1 MTRRLLFI
9 AVLALL
15 AVPPAFAPV
24 PAHADDVYDKCI
36 DDSDGSNPAW
46 AACGDELIRR
56 EDAKLN
62 ATWKRVYAET
72 GDATRKDLLA
82 EQRAWNAFKER
93 SCKFYA
99 NGEWG
104 REGSVVHFMLCRA
117 FVIAARTKALEHY
130 GAFFRP

>member
-1 MTRRLLFI
+1 MIRPLS
-9 AVLALL
+9 LALL
-15 AVPPAFAPV
+15 LAICAVAPV
-24 PAHADDVYDKCI
+24 RADEVYEKCI
-36 DDSDGSNPAW
+36 EESDGTNFEW
-46 AACGDELIRR
+46 GKCGGEMIDR

-62 ATWKRVYAET
+62 ATWKRVYALTSDET
-72 GDATRKDLLA
+72 KKDLLA

-117 FVIAARTKALEHY
+117 AVIAERTRALDFY
-130 GAFFRP
+130 GEFIGN

>member
-1 MTRRLLFI
+1 MTLRF
-9 AVLALL
+9 ALL
-15 AVPPAFAPV
+15 ALVALLAAPPAL
-24 PAHADDVYDKCI
+24 ADDAYDKCM

-62 ATWKRVYAET
+62 ATWKRVFAET
-72 GDATRKDLLA
+72 GDETKKDLLA

-93 SCKFYA
+93 SCKFYV

-117 FVIAARTKALEHY
+117 AVIAARTQALEYY
-130 GAFFRP
+130 GSFFKP

>member
-1 MTRRLLFI
+1 MTFRF
-9 AVLALL
+9 ALL
-15 AVPPAFAPV
+15 ALVALLAAPPAL
-24 PAHADDVYDKCI
+24 ADDAYDKCM

-62 ATWKRVYAET
+62 ATWKRVFAET
-72 GDATRKDLLA
+72 GDETKKDLLA

-117 FVIAARTKALEHY
+117 SVIAARTQALEYY
-130 GAFFRP
+130 GSFFKP